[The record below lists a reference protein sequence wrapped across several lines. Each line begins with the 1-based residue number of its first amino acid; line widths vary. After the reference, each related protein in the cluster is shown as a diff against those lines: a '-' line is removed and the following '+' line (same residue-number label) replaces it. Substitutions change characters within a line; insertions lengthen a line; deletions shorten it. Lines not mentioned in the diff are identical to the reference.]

1 MSASK
6 NSNNQPLRIA
16 LVGAGLVGQRHAKVL
31 QQLSDSELVAIVD
44 PSDAAVEFAS
54 AIGAGATVYKDIET
68 MLSSAEV
75 DGVVIA
81 TPTNLH
87 VEQGL
92 ACVAANVPSLI
103 EKPIGVTTQESQ
115 ALVDASIAAD
125 VPIIVGHHRRHNP
138 LIHEAK
144 RCIDSGE
151 LGDIRSIH
159 SQCWFYKPDSYF
171 EVAPW
176 RTRPGAGPISVNLV
190 HDVDLI
196 RYFCGEVTH
205 VQAQRAPSVRG
216 HDNED
221 LATALLTLDNG
232 ALATITVSD
241 SVVSPW
247 SWELTSAEYPIY
259 PHTSESC
266 YRIGGSKGALSVPD
280 LTVWSHEESPD
291 WWSPIESRK
300 LAFEPEDPL
309 VSQMK
314 HFLGVIRGEEIPL
327 VSASEGHRSL
337 QVIEAIQAASLSGER
352 IVLN

>member
-1 MSASK
+1 MSKRSVP
-6 NSNNQPLRIA
+6 SNNNLHIA

-31 QQLSDSELVAIVD
+31 TELNDCTLVAIVD
-44 PSDAAVEFAS
+44 TSVDAAEFGQS
-54 AIGAGATVYKDIET
+54 IGVPLYQNLQELFKHQRI
-68 MLSSAEV
+68 

-92 ACVAANVPSLI
+92 SCIAAGVPSLI
-103 EKPIGVTTQESQ
+103 EKPIGVTSQESQ
-115 ALVDASIAAD
+115 ALVDASLQAD

-144 RCIDSGE
+144 RCIDSGV
-151 LGDIRSIH
+151 LGDIRTLH
-159 SQCWFYKPDSYF
+159 SQCWFYKPDAYF

-176 RTRPGAGPISVNLV
+176 RTQPGAGPISVNLV

-247 SWELTSAEYPIY
+247 SWELTSDEYPIY
-259 PHTSESC
+259 PKTSESC
-266 YRIGGSKGALSVPD
+266 YRIGGNKGALSIPD
-280 LTVWSHEESPD
+280 LTVWAHEKTPD
-291 WWSPIESRK
+291 WWSPIQSRT
-300 LAFEPEDPL
+300 LAFEPSDPL
-309 VSQMK
+309 LNQMQ
-314 HFLGVIRGEEIPL
+314 HFLRVIRKEEAPL
-327 VSASEGHRSL
+327 VSALEGHRSL

-352 IVLN
+352 LALG

>member
-1 MSASK
+1 MSSPYNDK
-6 NSNNQPLRIA
+6 HRPLQIA
-16 LVGAGLVGQRHAKVL
+16 LVGAGLVGQRHAKVIL
-31 QQLSDSELVAIVD
+31 ELNDAVLVGIVD
-44 PSDAAVEFAS
+44 TADAAIDYANNLGIDCFTDLDALLEAK
-54 AIGAGATVYKDIET
+54 A
-68 MLSSAEV
+68 V

-81 TPTNLH
+81 TPTTLH

-92 ACVAANVPSLI
+92 QCVAANLPSLI

-115 ALVDASIAAD
+115 LLVNASNEHD

-138 LIHEAK
+138 LIHEVK

-171 EVAPW
+171 EIAPW
-176 RTRPGAGPISVNLV
+176 RTEPGAGPISVNLV

-216 HDNED
+216 HQNED

-259 PHTSESC
+259 PNTSESC
-266 YRIGGSKGALSVPD
+266 YRIGGNKGALSVPD
-280 LTVWSHEESPD
+280 LTLWSHRETPD
-291 WWSPIESRK
+291 WWSPIESK
-300 LAFEPEDPL
+300 TLSFTPKDPL
-309 VSQMK
+309 LNQMQ
-314 HFLGVIRGEEIPL
+314 HFLRVIRGEEKPL
-327 VSASEGHRSL
+327 VSALEGHRSL
-337 QVIEAIQAASLSGER
+337 QIIEAIQAASLTGER
-352 IVLN
+352 VEVNE